1 AWPRREIVAT
11 RSGAV
16 PDSAIVLVTVPKVP
30 KGLPGVTSISET
42 ALHPESATT
51 ARSGWLASIPR
62 AIATAAGAGAAQP
75 ELVTSTASTTVK
87 SAAFDLT
94 EPEQDAA
101 LTTSRAN
108 RRGNVKNGEC
118 GMVTSI
124 SRSLIVAPGTCTPS
138 RQTTGVPAE
147 NP

>member
-1 AWPRREIVAT
+1 MATPRGCVPGATVESSVPPTKSTIDALLLPLLETTAWPRREIVAT
-11 RSGAV
+11 CSGAV

-75 ELVTSTASTTVK
+75 ELVTSTADRKSTRLNSSHLV
-87 SAAFDLT
+87 
-94 EPEQDAA
+94 
-101 LTTSRAN
+101 
-108 RRGNVKNGEC
+108 
-118 GMVTSI
+118 
-124 SRSLIVAPGTCTPS
+124 
-138 RQTTGVPAE
+138 
-147 NP
+147 